1 MAFKGTKEVRKM
13 AKEYKVRCH
22 FTDEARYQDNIFYV
36 VANNTDEIAANVAP
50 FVLDEVISCRKASE
64 ED

>member
-1 MAFKGTKEVRKM
+1 M

-22 FTDEARYQDNIFYV
+22 FTNEARYQDKIFYV
-36 VANNTDEIAANVAP
+36 VANNTDEIAAKVSP
-50 FVLDEVISCRKASE
+50 FVLDEVVSCRKASE

>member
-1 MAFKGTKEVRKM
+1 M

-36 VANNTDEIAANVAP
+36 VANNTDEIAAKVAP
-50 FVLDEVISCRKASE
+50 FVLDEVVSCRKASE